1 MDFAERN
8 GQTVIKM
15 KNIMNKYNSYDN
27 FGAVN
32 LLSEVGGNMGLF
44 LNWSLYSFGILF
56 FKQKWINI
64 YKSILKP
71 CFVVLLFV
79 GCILLCNEIFQKY
92 LNEVETMEFKIRTG
106 FNPPYVSICPHLMF
120 SKWMHNNFP
129 CSKNSTYFYGAVK
142 SCLGTGIHVIDEINH
157 LNTTELFLKEFIVYF
172 EQDFGGWRNKKL
184 SSRVIIP
191 NYEKQMVFN
200 KKYGICFTIE
210 PKTWSMPMLNS
221 KWASHSPWAVV
232 PKVR

>member
-157 LNTTELFLKEFIVYF
+157 LNATELFLEEFTAFF
-172 EQDFGGWRNKKL
+172 EQDLGGWGKILTR
-184 SSRVIIP
+184 SVIIP
-191 NYEKQMVFN
+191 NYLKQMVFN
-200 KKYGICFTIE
+200 KKYGVCFTIE
-210 PKTWSMPMLNS
+210 PKTWSYYYNFPWRGVS
-221 KWASHSPWAVV
+221 KSTVG
-232 PKVR
+232 KLR

>member
-44 LNWSLYSFGILF
+44 LNWSLYSFGFLF
-56 FKQKWINI
+56 LKQKWINI

-157 LNTTELFLKEFIVYF
+157 LNATELFLEEFTAFF
-172 EQDFGGWRNKKL
+172 EQDLGGWGKILTR
-184 SSRVIIP
+184 SVIIP
-191 NYEKQMVFN
+191 NYQKQMVFN
-200 KKYGICFTIE
+200 KKYGVCFTIE
-210 PKTWSMPMLNS
+210 PKTWSYYYNFPWRGVS
-221 KWASHSPWAVV
+221 KSTVG
-232 PKVR
+232 KLR

>member
-8 GQTVIKM
+8 GQIVIKM

-71 CFVVLLFV
+71 CFVVLLFI

-92 LNEVETMEFKIRTG
+92 LNEVETMEFKI
-106 FNPPYVSICPHLMF
+106 L
-120 SKWMHNNFP
+120 
-129 CSKNSTYFYGAVK
+129 GA
-142 SCLGTGIHVIDEINH
+142 
-157 LNTTELFLKEFIVYF
+157 
-172 EQDFGGWRNKKL
+172 
-184 SSRVIIP
+184 
-191 NYEKQMVFN
+191 
-200 KKYGICFTIE
+200 
-210 PKTWSMPMLNS
+210 
-221 KWASHSPWAVV
+221 
-232 PKVR
+232 

>member
-1 MDFAERN
+1 MDFDERN

-15 KNIMNKYNSYDN
+15 KNIMNKYNSYDY

-71 CFVVLLFV
+71 CFVVLLFI

-157 LNTTELFLKEFIVYF
+157 LNATELFLEEFTAFF
-172 EQDFGGWRNKKL
+172 EQDLGGWGKILTR
-184 SSRVIIP
+184 SVIIP
-191 NYEKQMVFN
+191 NYQKQMVFN

-210 PKTWSMPMLNS
+210 PKTWSYYLNS
-221 KWASHSPWAVV
+221 KWAVA